1 MSAEDYLQ
9 IATALEAHSEHPIAK
24 SFVHACPH
32 RTKQATDVTST
43 PGHGMSGTVDN
54 VQWLLGKPDFIS
66 SQCSDKLPESLEH
79 AEHTRV
85 LLASNDQVHAA
96 FILEDEIRDDAA
108 ELIAQLKRDGKA
120 ITLLTG
126 DNAASA
132 RHVARQTGIDNVHA
146 NLKPEDKLE
155 HIKALQQQGDIVCMT
170 GDGVNDAPVLAGA
183 DVSIAM
189 GSGAQLAAASAD
201 IIMLSSSISTIYKG
215 YRLSI
220 KTLAIIRQNLTWAL
234 GYNILAVPAAAM
246 GYILP
251 WMAAIGMSASSLVVV
266 LNALR
271 LSAGKSKK

>member
-1 MSAEDYLQ
+1 M
-9 IATALEAHSEHPIAK
+9 
-24 SFVHACPH
+24 C
-32 RTKQATDVTST
+32 
-43 PGHGMSGTVDN
+43 
-54 VQWLLGKPDFIS
+54 
-66 SQCSDKLPESLEH
+66 
-79 AEHTRV
+79 
-85 LLASNDQVHAA
+85 
-96 FILEDEIRDDAA
+96 IRDR
-108 ELIAQLKRDGKA
+108 LKRDGKS

-132 RHVARQTGIDNVHA
+132 NHVARQAGIDNVHA

-183 DVSIAM
+183 DVSIAI

-201 IIMLSSSISTIYKG
+201 IVMLSSSISTIYKG

-234 GYNILAVPAAAM
+234 GYNILAIPAAAM

-271 LSAGKSKK
+271 LSARKSKK